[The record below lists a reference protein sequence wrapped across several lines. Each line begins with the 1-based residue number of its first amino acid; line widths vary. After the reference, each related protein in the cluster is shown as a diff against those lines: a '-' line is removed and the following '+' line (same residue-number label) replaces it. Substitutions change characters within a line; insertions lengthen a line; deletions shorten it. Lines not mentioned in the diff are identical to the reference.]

1 MPRWKPD
8 PRQPAQ
14 PAEDDDGKHECAQA
28 GFCQAAIR
36 GDDGTWHGARTFQP
50 YCHAC
55 RSRIAACLEELPAA
69 YDRLAAVI
77 GERPRTGR
85 AVRVPPGSR
94 VLLRLEVDAIQ
105 RLMGWVLGSWH
116 ERIALL
122 DHLVIPDMGEAAQH
136 SRSAVGRAVEVLCP
150 DRVDA
155 LLALAP
161 EPMGRVMHDPREAEE
176 WLAVIDPEEDGRV
189 GTSGE
194 AFMTPRLSGLHAG
207 REILE
212 LHYRA
217 RRILGEVRARP
228 ESFDGIP
235 CRECEEM
242 ALERAEPP
250 SDPSEEA
257 KHSRCAA
264 CRHEMT
270 REEFAGWA
278 AMYASWAQG
287 VPGLSCRRCQ
297 SGRCGE
303 CAWKACACRDAEH
316 QPRPAAA

>member
-1 MPRWKPD
+1 MPRGKTD
-8 PRQPAQ
+8 PRQHQ
-14 PAEDDDGKHECAQA
+14 DDSEDDGKHECAQA

-36 GDDGTWHGARTFQP
+36 DGDTWHGARTFQV
-50 YCHAC
+50 YCSAC
-55 RSRIAACLEELPAA
+55 RGRIAACLEELPAA
-69 YDRLAAVI
+69 HDRLAAVI
-77 GERPRTGR
+77 GERPKTGR

-94 VLLRLEVDAIQ
+94 VLLRLEVDALQ

-116 ERIALL
+116 ERVARI
-122 DHLVIPDMGEAAQH
+122 DHLTVPDTQEAVQH
-136 SRSAVGRAVEVLCP
+136 SREAVARAVEILCP

-155 LLALAP
+155 LLALP
-161 EPMGRVMHDPREAEE
+161 LEPMGRVMYDPREAEE
-176 WLAVIDPEEDGRV
+176 WLALIDPEEDGCV
-189 GTSGE
+189 LPSGE
-194 AFMTPRLSGLHAG
+194 AFMTPNLSGLHAG
-207 REILE
+207 KEILE

-217 RRILGEVRARP
+217 RRILGEIRARP
-228 ESFDGIP
+228 ESFDGLP

-270 REEFAGWA
+270 REEFTAWA
-278 AMYASWAQG
+278 AMYAKWAQG

-297 SGRCGE
+297 SGRHDE
-303 CAWKACACRDAEH
+303 CAWKACACRASEH
-316 QPRPAAA
+316 QPQNAAA